1 MDTKA
6 LAKSKRAHSLHHSKK
21 HHPHQASRP
30 ASSTNSGPK
39 KPTGIQ
45 SKEKPPQ
52 SEGSRLPSNWERYD
66 EDLNLDSEEAQGT
79 SNQLSDFVVP
89 RSKGADYAQLIS
101 DAKDQS
107 PANYSPEAFP
117 LFHDD
122 MYDIGGFTQDFGSML
137 AAKGQS
143 IFSWIADDN
152 FEFED
157 KGSTIPEAPFLSLDM
172 NALAAQLSKA
182 KLSERIFVEPDLLPR
197 ELLDDDLHACVEDK
211 HNPQTCTSSA
221 ETVSRASSISRNQ
234 EVAEDVKQYHK
245 PDERSKKPTK
255 QTKYE
260 ISQSQKTNSI
270 TEKIVDSSKPSVF
283 EAANAELELD
293 MLLESLSGSSVGI
306 SSSGETVKRSGT
318 HMVTDIVNDI
328 DNLLEETS
336 SLTRKNGNPTSKSKV
351 VDDFASWLDTI

>member
-1 MDTKA
+1 
-6 LAKSKRAHSLHHSKK
+6 
-21 HHPHQASRP
+21 
-30 ASSTNSGPK
+30 
-39 KPTGIQ
+39 
-45 SKEKPPQ
+45 
-52 SEGSRLPSNWERYD
+52 
-66 EDLNLDSEEAQGT
+66 
-79 SNQLSDFVVP
+79 
-89 RSKGADYAQLIS
+89 
-101 DAKDQS
+101 
-107 PANYSPEAFP
+107 
-117 LFHDD
+117 
-122 MYDIGGFTQDFGSML
+122 
-137 AAKGQS
+137 
-143 IFSWIADDN
+143 
-152 FEFED
+152 
-157 KGSTIPEAPFLSLDM
+157 APFLSLDM

-306 SSSGETVKRSGT
+306 HRRVKR
-318 HMVTDIVNDI
+318 
-328 DNLLEETS
+328 
-336 SLTRKNGNPTSKSKV
+336 
-351 VDDFASWLDTI
+351 